1 MRKNEKGSSLIF
13 AVVVIMVIAITIAAA
28 LAISF
33 SYYNRSIA
41 ANSERQAYLT
51 AKSVLTNIVDNID
64 AENKEYLDLIP
75 DGITTLSKTLEIADF
90 PSDLGKIDD
99 ANLSITQ
106 RIEGDVVKDVL
117 TISVTATYSN
127 QTKILNADFKRTK
140 GKKAWNFEK
149 YYEGEKTSVG
159 KNIIMANDLIDAIE
173 PLKLY
178 AEEIFSLDKEP
189 EKSNK
194 KKEFAQYIFQQ
205 SNGTIES
212 KDTNVLDNTTIL
224 RPYVYNIIQKGK
236 AAELDINEFKLP
248 TDLHAIYKN
257 KKLYIHVMFGFK
269 SGKAVYIIYA
279 DESESGTAQQW
290 NPTFVYLQETGHWY
304 FNTKYNYN
312 GTKVTGSEFP
322 GMAGLNGETT
332 VDATY
337 KSIIDLCVP
346 DNIAQ

>member
-13 AVVVIMVIAITIAAA
+13 AVVVIMVIAITVAAA

-41 ANSERQAYLT
+41 ANTERQAYLT

-75 DGITTLSKTLEIADF
+75 DGTTSTSKTLEIKDF
-90 PSDLGKIDD
+90 PSDLGKIDN
-99 ANLSITQ
+99 ANLSVSQ
-106 RIEGDVVKDVL
+106 RTEGDVVKEVL
-117 TISVTATYSN
+117 TISVTATYADKT
-127 QTKILNADFKRTK
+127 QVINADFKRTK
-140 GKKAWNFEK
+140 GKTAWNFEK
-149 YYEGEKTSVG
+149 YYEGEKTSEG

-178 AEEIFSLDKEP
+178 AEEIFSLNTDY
-189 EKSNK
+189 EKNNK
-194 KKEFAQYIFQQ
+194 KKEFAEYLKQQ
-205 SNGTIES
+205 SNGQIEA
-212 KDTNVLDNTTIL
+212 KDSNVLDNTTIL
-224 RPYVYNIIQKGK
+224 RPYVYKVIQNGKGD
-236 AAELDINEFKLP
+236 ELDINELKLP
-248 TDLHAIYKN
+248 MDLYTIYKD

-279 DESESGTAQQW
+279 DESESGTAEKW

-304 FNTKYNYN
+304 FNTKYNYK
-312 GTKVTGSEFP
+312 GTIVTGSEFP

-337 KSIIDLCVP
+337 KSIVDLCVP